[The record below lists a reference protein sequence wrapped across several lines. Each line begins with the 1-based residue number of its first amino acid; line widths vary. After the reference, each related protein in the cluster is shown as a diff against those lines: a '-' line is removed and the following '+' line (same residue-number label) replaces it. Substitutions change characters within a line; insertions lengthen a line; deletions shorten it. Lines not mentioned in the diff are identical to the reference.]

1 MRNVWI
7 NLILLVLLCGIQT
20 VNADWVK
27 RNTNSYAWF
36 KDIYFL
42 DQNKGWIAGTDGVL
56 LSTADGGTTWVQT
69 KKFTNDNLIQVHFSS
84 ETTGWLLCERNIF
97 SRGDSPTSYLRRTT
111 DGGRTWEKIEFQDGG
126 RERVTRILF
135 NPDGVGM
142 AFGEGGVFFKLQE
155 DGVSWR
161 KTQTAMHYLLLDG
174 AYGSDKVGAI
184 VGTGG
189 TIMFTEDAGFTW
201 EQATLLGETDTRFN
215 SVFFAGQKGAWA
227 VGSKGRIYRSNGGGR
242 LWRQQ
247 DSGVTANLTD
257 VYFTSPTSGWAIGE
271 NGVMVRTRDGGSTWS
286 DVASKTTHRLEKVT
300 FNGQR
305 GWVVGYGGTV
315 LTYDDGSGGSAPGTK
330 PMLMK
335 RS

>member
-1 MRNVWI
+1 
-7 NLILLVLLCGIQT
+7 
-20 VNADWVK
+20 
-27 RNTNSYAWF
+27 
-36 KDIYFL
+36 
-42 DQNKGWIAGTDGVL
+42 
-56 LSTADGGTTWVQT
+56 
-69 KKFTNDNLIQVHFSS
+69 
-84 ETTGWLLCERNIF
+84 
-97 SRGDSPTSYLRRTT
+97 
-111 DGGRTWEKIEFQDGG
+111 
-126 RERVTRILF
+126 
-135 NPDGVGM
+135 
-142 AFGEGGVFFKLQE
+142 
-155 DGVSWR
+155 
-161 KTQTAMHYLLLDG
+161 
-174 AYGSDKVGAI
+174 
-184 VGTGG
+184 
-189 TIMFTEDAGFTW
+189 MFTEDAGFTW